1 MTPGATPAAD
11 EKVREIARFL
21 GRYPPF
27 DTLSRDELESVA
39 TAARESHVQRGE
51 AALVENGPPG
61 EHLYV
66 VRDGTMELEHKGRI
80 VDVVTKGQLFGHPT
94 LLSGQPPEFTVRA
107 REDTELYLLP
117 RAEATAVLGRPE
129 GAAFIAQSFRDR
141 VLRTSAAA
149 HALPDVRTV
158 PVTSLIRRAPV
169 ICPPDMTVRK
179 VAQLMNDELVTAV
192 LVETAQG
199 LGIVTDADLRSKVVA
214 GDMPRDMPVSS
225 IASAP
230 VRSVSAATLAPQ
242 ASIEMMQAGVNH
254 LAVVAADGTVL
265 GVVSAGS
272 LMNLDALSPFA
283 LRWSIA
289 TAHDED
295 AVVQAAAQLP
305 GLFVSLVDAGL
316 DGPAITR
323 VITLLADVMTSR
335 LIDLSVAR
343 LGPPPAPFAWL
354 ALGSCARSELTLAS
368 DQDNGLAYED
378 TAEPGA
384 DAYFAA
390 MADNVNTGLARCGFS
405 YDESGVL
412 ARDPHW
418 RLSRSSW
425 VGVFQ
430 RCLEVWDW
438 NHLLRASIA
447 FDFRRVAGDLDI
459 VTPLSGILRQA
470 PRRGGFLSGLG
481 HLASQIPSPLGFR
494 GRLTGPV
501 DIKKS
506 GLLPVENLARF
517 YAFARGISAGG
528 TVDRLTTVQQLS
540 RGSNAAADAR
550 ALGEAYASMSALRL
564 QHHAELIRRGI
575 APHNAIDTTKL
586 RPLARVT
593 LQEALRT
600 VAAAQKQL
608 P

>member
-1 MTPGATPAAD
+1 MTPSSTPTAD
-11 EKVREIARFL
+11 DHVREIARFL

-27 DTLSRDELESVA
+27 DTLARPDLERVA
-39 TAARESHVQRGE
+39 AAARESRVVRGE
-51 AALVENGPPG
+51 TVLVENGPPG
-61 EHLYV
+61 EDLYV
-66 VRDGTMELEHKGRI
+66 VRDGSMELDHKGSV
-80 VDVVTKGQLFGHPT
+80 VDVVSKGQLFGHPT

-107 REDTELYLLP
+107 VEDSSLYVLP
-117 RAEATAVLGRPE
+117 RAEAVEVLGRPE

-141 VLRTSAAA
+141 VLRTSQAAR
-149 HALPDVRTV
+149 ALPDVRTV
-158 PVTSLIRRAPV
+158 PVTSLIRREPV
-169 ICPPDMTVRK
+169 FCPPDMTVRK
-179 VAQLMNDELVTAV
+179 AAQLMNDELVTSL
-192 LVETAQG
+192 LVETPEG

-214 GDMPRDMPVSS
+214 GDMPRDMPVSA
-225 IASAP
+225 IMTAP
-230 VRSVSAATLAPQ
+230 VLTVRADMLAPQ
-242 ASIEMMQAGVNH
+242 ASIEMMQAGINH
-254 LAVVAADGTVL
+254 LAVADADGRVL

-295 AVVQAAAQLP
+295 AVVHAATQLP

-323 VITLLADVMTSR
+323 VITLLADVMTAR

-343 LGPPPAPFAWL
+343 HGPAPAPFAWL
-354 ALGSCARSELTLAS
+354 ALGSCARNELTLAS

-378 TAEPGA
+378 TDDPTA
-384 DAYFAA
+384 DAYFAVV
-390 MADNVNTGLARCGFS
+390 ADEVNKGLARCGFS

-418 RLSRSSW
+418 RLSRSGW
-425 VGVFQ
+425 MNVFT

-447 FDFRRVAGDLDI
+447 FDFRRVAGSLDI

-494 GRLTGPV
+494 GRLTGPI

-517 YAFARGISAGG
+517 YAFARGISAGS
-528 TVDRLTTVQQLS
+528 TVERLASVQQMGQGNDEAHALS
-540 RGSNAAADAR
+540 
-550 ALGEAYASMSALRL
+550 EAYASMSRLRL
-564 QHHAELIRRGI
+564 QHHAELIGRGV
-575 APHNAIDTTKL
+575 APHNVIDTETL

>member
-1 MTPGATPAAD
+1 MM
-11 EKVREIARFL
+11 
-21 GRYPPF
+21 
-27 DTLSRDELESVA
+27 S
-39 TAARESHVQRGE
+39 
-51 AALVENGPPG
+51 
-61 EHLYV
+61 
-66 VRDGTMELEHKGRI
+66 
-80 VDVVTKGQLFGHPT
+80 
-94 LLSGQPPEFTVRA
+94 FTVRA
-107 REDTELYLLP
+107 REDTDLYVLP
-117 RAEATAVLGRPE
+117 HDVAVAVLGRPE
-129 GAAFIAQSFRDR
+129 GAAFIAQTFRDR
-141 VLRTSAAA
+141 VLRTSATA

-158 PVTSLIRRAPV
+158 PVTSLIRREPV
-169 ICPPDMTVRK
+169 FCPPEMTVRK
-179 VAQLMNDELVTAV
+179 VAQLMNDEIVTAV
-192 LVETAQG
+192 LVETPQG

-214 GDMPRDMPVSS
+214 GDLPRDMPVSS
-225 IASAP
+225 IATVP
-230 VRSVSAATLAPQ
+230 VRTVSAETLAPQ
-242 ASIEMMQAGVNH
+242 ASIEMMAAGINH
-254 LAVVAADGTVL
+254 LAVIGADGRVL

-295 AVVQAAAQLP
+295 AVAQATAQLP

-323 VITLLADVMTSR
+323 VVTLLFDAMTAR
-335 LIDLSVAR
+335 LIDLSIAR
-343 LGPPPAPFAWL
+343 LGPPPVAFAWL
-354 ALGSCARSELTLAS
+354 ALGSCARGELTLAS

-378 TAEPGA
+378 TDDPAA

-390 MADNVNTGLARCGFS
+390 MADDVNSGLARCGFS

-418 RLSRSSW
+418 RLTRSAWMS
-425 VGVFQ
+425 VFS

-447 FDFRRVAGDLDI
+447 CDFRRVAGGLDI

-494 GRLTGPV
+494 GRLTGPI

-517 YAFARGISAGG
+517 FAFARGITVGSTVERLASVQHMAGD
-528 TVDRLTTVQQLS
+528 TDE
-540 RGSNAAADAR
+540 AR
-550 ALGEAYASMSALRL
+550 ALSEAYASMSRLRL
-564 QHHAELIRRGI
+564 QHHAELIRGGV
-575 APHNAIDTTKL
+575 APHNVIDTEKL

-600 VAAAQKQL
+600 VAAAQKRL

>member
-1 MTPGATPAAD
+1 
-11 EKVREIARFL
+11 
-21 GRYPPF
+21 
-27 DTLSRDELESVA
+27 
-39 TAARESHVQRGE
+39 
-51 AALVENGPPG
+51 
-61 EHLYV
+61 
-66 VRDGTMELEHKGRI
+66 MELDHKGRA
-80 VDVVTKGQLFGHPT
+80 VDVMTKGQLFGHPT

-107 REDTELYLLP
+107 REDSSLYMLP
-117 RAEATAVLGRPE
+117 RDEAVAVLGRPE

-141 VLRTSAAA
+141 VLRTSATA
-149 HALPDVRTV
+149 HALPDVRHV
-158 PVTSLIRRAPV
+158 PVTSLIRREPV
-169 ICPPDMTVRK
+169 FCPPDMTVRK

-192 LVETAQG
+192 LVEGPQG

-225 IASAP
+225 IVTTP
-230 VRSVSAATLAPQ
+230 VRTVSAETLAPQ
-242 ASIEMMQAGVNH
+242 ASIEMMAAGVNH
-254 LAVVAADGTVL
+254 LAVLGADRRVL

-283 LRWSIA
+283 LRSSIA

-295 AVVQAAAQLP
+295 AVAQAAAQLP
-305 GLFVSLVDAGL
+305 GLFVSLVDVGL

-323 VITLLADVMTSR
+323 VVTLLVDALTSR
-335 LIDLSVAR
+335 LIDLAVAR
-343 LGPPPAPFAWL
+343 HGAAPTAFAWL
-354 ALGSCARSELTLAS
+354 ALGSCARNELTLAS

-378 TAEPGA
+378 TDDPAA

-390 MADNVNTGLARCGFS
+390 MAGDVNEGLARCGFS

-412 ARDPHW
+412 ARDAHW
-418 RLSRSSW
+418 RLTRTAW
-425 VGVFQ
+425 MNVFS

-438 NHLLRASIA
+438 HHLLRASIA

-494 GRLTGPV
+494 GRLTGPI

-506 GLLPVENLARF
+506 GMLPVENLTRF
-517 YAFARGISAGG
+517 YAFARGISAGS
-528 TVDRLTTVQQLS
+528 TVERLASVQHMA
-540 RGSNAAADAR
+540 GDTDEAR
-550 ALGEAYASMSALRL
+550 ALSEAYASMSRLRL
-564 QHHAELIRRGI
+564 QHHAELIRRDI
-575 APHNAIDTTKL
+575 APHNVIDTEKL
-586 RPLARVT
+586 RPLERVT

-600 VAAAQKQL
+600 VAAAQKRL

>member
-1 MTPGATPAAD
+1 MTTSSTSAVD
-11 EKVREIARFL
+11 DHVREIARFL

-27 DTLSRDELESVA
+27 DTLSRPDLERVA
-39 TAARESHVQRGE
+39 AAVRETRVGRGE
-51 AALVENGPPG
+51 AVLVENGPPG

-66 VRDGTMELEHKGRI
+66 VRDGTMELDHKNRV
-80 VDVVTKGQLFGHPT
+80 VDLVTKGQLFGHPT

-107 REDTELYLLP
+107 REDSALYVLP
-117 RAEATAVLGRPE
+117 RDEAVAVLGRPE
-129 GAAFIAQSFRDR
+129 GAAFIAQTFRDR
-141 VLRTSAAA
+141 VLRTSATA

-158 PVTSLIRRAPV
+158 PVTRLIRREPV
-169 ICPPDMTVRK
+169 FCPPDMTVRK
-179 VAQLMNDELVTAV
+179 VAQLMNDEIVTAV
-192 LVETAQG
+192 LVEMPQG

-214 GDMPRDMPVSS
+214 GDLPRDMPVSS
-225 IASAP
+225 IATVPA
-230 VRSVSAATLAPQ
+230 RTVSAETLAPQ
-242 ASIEMMQAGVNH
+242 ASIEMMAANVNH
-254 LAVVAADGTVL
+254 LAVLGPDGRVL

-283 LRWSIA
+283 LRWTIA

-295 AVVQAAAQLP
+295 AVVQAATQLP

-323 VITLLADVMTSR
+323 VVTLLMDAMTAR
-335 LIDLSVAR
+335 LIDLAVVR
-343 LGPPPAPFAWL
+343 HGPPPAAFAWL
-354 ALGSCARSELTLAS
+354 ALGSCARNELTLAS

-378 TAEPGA
+378 TDDPAA

-390 MADNVNTGLARCGFS
+390 MAGDVNEGLARCGFS

-418 RLSRSSW
+418 RLTRTNWMS
-425 VGVFQ
+425 VFL

-447 FDFRRVAGDLDI
+447 FDFRRVAGELDI

-494 GRLTGPV
+494 GRLTGPI

-517 YAFARGISAGG
+517 YAFARGISAGS
-528 TVDRLTTVQQLS
+528 TVERLASVQHMT
-540 RGSNAAADAR
+540 GDTDAAR
-550 ALGEAYASMSALRL
+550 ALSEAYASMSRLRL

-575 APHNAIDTTKL
+575 APHNVIDTEKL

-600 VAAAQKQL
+600 VAAAQKLL

>member
-1 MTPGATPAAD
+1 MPSSTPAAD
-11 EKVREIARFL
+11 AKVREIARFL

-27 DTLSRDELESVA
+27 DTLSRDELDSIAAA
-39 TAARESHVQRGE
+39 TTETRVERGDVV
-51 AALVENGPPG
+51 LVEDGPPG
-61 EHLYV
+61 ESLYV
-66 VRDGTMELEHKGRI
+66 VRDGTMELDHKGRV

-94 LLSGQPPEFTVRA
+94 LLSGRPPEFTVRA
-107 REDTELYLLP
+107 RETTELYVLP
-117 RAEATAVLGRPE
+117 RAEGVAVLGRPE
-129 GAAFIAQSFRDR
+129 GAALIAQSFRDR
-141 VLRTSAAA
+141 VLRVSEAAR
-149 HALPDVRTV
+149 ALPDVRTV
-158 PVTSLIRRAPV
+158 PVTSLIRREPV
-169 ICPPDMTVRK
+169 FCPPEMTVRK
-179 VAQLMNDELVTAV
+179 VARLMNDEIVTAV
-192 LVETAQG
+192 LVETAEG
-199 LGIVTDADLRSKVVA
+199 LGIVTDTDLRKKVVA
-214 GDMPRDMPVSS
+214 EDLPRDMPVSS
-225 IASAP
+225 IMTLP
-230 VRSVSAATLAPQ
+230 VRTVSASTLAPQ
-242 ASIEMMQAGVNH
+242 ASIEMMQAGINH
-254 LAVVAADGTVL
+254 LAVVGPEGRVL

-295 AVVQAAAQLP
+295 AVAQSATKLP

-323 VITLLADVMTSR
+323 VVTVLADVMTSR
-335 LIDLSVAR
+335 LIDLSIAR

-354 ALGSCARSELTLAS
+354 ALGSCARNELTLAS

-378 TAEPGA
+378 TDDPGA

-390 MADNVNTGLARCGFS
+390 MADDVNGGLKRCGFS

-418 RLSRSSW
+418 RLSRSTW
-425 VGVFQ
+425 VNVFQ

-438 NHLLRASIA
+438 HHLLRASIA
-447 FDFRRVAGDLDI
+447 FDFRRVAGGLDI

-506 GLLPVENLARF
+506 GMLPVENLARF
-517 YAFARGISAGG
+517 YAFSRGISAGS
-528 TVDRLTTVQQLS
+528 TVERLRTVQQLAGDS
-540 RGSNAAADAR
+540 SATDDAR
-550 ALGEAYASMSALRL
+550 ALQEAYASMSLLRL
-564 QHHAELIRRGI
+564 QHHAELIRHGVP
-575 APHNAIDTTKL
+575 PHNAIDTNEL

-600 VAAAQKQL
+600 VAAAQKKL